1 MNASARI
8 DGKSQA
14 RLRIAVVGTGIAGL
28 SASWLLA
35 QGHDVT
41 VFEKSGRLGGHSNT
55 VDVPLSGVTVPVDTG
70 FIVFNA
76 HTYPNLTALFQH
88 LGVAT
93 QTSEMSFGVSLE
105 DGLLEYSGG
114 TLVGLFAQ
122 WRNIARP
129 RFWSMVTGLVRFY
142 REAPRQLEELE
153 RSGQTLGQLLD
164 ERGYGLPFRDDHL
177 LPMAGAI
184 WSAAPVAML
193 DYPAASFVR
202 FFLNHGLL
210 QLTNRPLWRTVTGG
224 SRVYVNKLVQS
235 MAAKVRLNA
244 AVHKI
249 ERTTAGVEL
258 IGDAGQRES
267 FDHVVIAAH
276 ADQALAMLAMPSPE
290 ERAVLGGIRYS
301 RNLAVLHA
309 DASLMPQ
316 RRKAWSSWN
325 VMRGATGDDTT
336 LCVTYWMNRLQA
348 LNVTQDLFVT
358 LNPQPFP
365 KGDDILHTEVYQHP
379 VFDGGALAAQKKL
392 WPLQGLGN
400 TWFCGAYF
408 GAGFHEDG
416 LQSGLAVAEE
426 LGGIMRPWSV
436 AGQSDRIHVTARPA
450 PALQPSQMT
459 S

>member
-1 MNASARI
+1 MNTSARI
-8 DGKSQA
+8 DGKPQS

-55 VDVPLSGVTVPVDTG
+55 VDVPINGGSVPIDTG
-70 FIVFNA
+70 FIVFNT

-93 QTSEMSFGVSLE
+93 QTSEMSFGVSLQ

-142 REAPRQLEELE
+142 REAPGRLEELE

-164 ERGYGLPFRDDHL
+164 ERGYGIPFRDDHL

-290 ERAVLGGIRYS
+290 ERAVLGAIRYS

-325 VMRGATGDDTT
+325 VMRGANGDDTT

-392 WPLQGLGN
+392 WPLQGQGN

-450 PALQPSQMT
+450 LALQPGQMT